1 MKQIAAMLDD
11 LHAANKVVGAKQI
24 RRAIESCAAKCVFLP
39 QDADPSLVD
48 PISKLCEA
56 SQIECRWVGSME
68 ELGHA
73 CKIAVGAAAAAI
85 LA

>member
-1 MKQIAAMLDD
+1 MLDD
-11 LHAANKVVGAKQI
+11 LQDANKVVGVKQI
-24 RRAIESCAAKCVFLP
+24 RRAIESGAARCVFLAK
-39 QDADPSLVD
+39 DADPHLVD
-48 PISKLCEA
+48 PISELCKA